1 MPSLTASPANYWDD
15 VDHGI
20 LRATQ
25 TPSTCRQIADT
36 TGLTPDLVK
45 NQLEVHV
52 RDGLLTQTVDGDDRY
67 QLTVVGYKR
76 LFELADTHTWPGH
89 QAAA

>member
-1 MPSLTASPANYWDD
+1 MPSLAATPSSFWDD

-25 TPSTCRQIADT
+25 TAATCRQIADKV
-36 TGLTPDLVK
+36 GLPVDLTKTQIEALVRAG
-45 NQLEVHV
+45 QLV
-52 RDGLLTQTVDGDDRY
+52 QPMDDVRY

-76 LFELADTHTWPGH
+76 LFELTDTRAPSGH
-89 QAAA
+89 KAAA